1 MWLIKLSVIIEVL
14 YKMNAMKKKP
24 TLRKMNTTICYVY
37 KILDS

>member
-24 TLRKMNTTICYVY
+24 HTQKNEYNYLLR
-37 KILDS
+37 L